1 MSQLLCISLAGTYMC
16 ISVMLFKTLKNSGR
30 KCTKFM
36 MVLFSEEMRMLKLE
50 TVSKSL
56 LSVLFLRET
65 IEILIQ

>member
-16 ISVMLFKTLKNSGR
+16 ISVMLFKTLNSGR

-50 TVSKSL
+50 AVSKSL